1 MKINIIYKNASNVIS
16 AREIDVI
23 HEDDT
28 YIDAMCY
35 ASGQIKTF
43 RRDRI
48 LETVSEH
55 DSQATREKVEQYQK
69 NCKIIQHVSHEQ
81 WMNREKKPEV
91 CFTGFKSKDKAKL
104 IKHAE
109 ENGFF
114 VRTSVSTSLSFLV
127 CGETAGPAKVKNARQ
142 QGVLLLNKDAYL
154 HLAATG
160 EIMIE

>member
-1 MKINIIYKNASNVIS
+1 MTMNIIYKNASNSIS

-28 YIDAMCY
+28 YIDAVCY
-35 ASGQIKTF
+35 ASGKIKTF
-43 RRDRI
+43 RKDRI
-48 LETVSEH
+48 LEAVNEI

-69 NCKIIQHVSHEQ
+69 KYEIIHHVSYEQ
-81 WMNREKKPEV
+81 WKNRDRKPEI
-91 CFTGFKSKDKAKL
+91 CFTGFKSKDKTEL
-104 IKHAE
+104 VKHAVE
-109 ENGFF
+109 HGFF
-114 VRTSVSTSLSFLV
+114 VRTGVSTSLSFLV
-127 CGETAGPAKVKNARQ
+127 CGETSGPAKVKNARQ